1 MKKQPDKQAKSK
13 GKSARFTSTQFKP
26 GQSGNPKGRRPN
38 EKTFSDTARELMQAT
53 SIDVSWTI
61 NGKTKTLQLKSTKN
75 MHYGMAAALIMESL
89 KGNVNA
95 IREIVNRIEG
105 KAVQT
110 INADLSVDGTNITIG
125 LPEKEGD

>member
-1 MKKQPDKQAKSK
+1 MKKNPDKQ
-13 GKSARFTSTQFKP
+13 GKSRTKRTPPQSGMFKP
-26 GQSGNPKGRRPN
+26 GQSGNPKGRPPL
-38 EKTFSDTARELMQAT
+38 EHTFSDTARELMQAT

-61 NGKTKTLQLKSTKN
+61 NGKTKSLQLKSTKN

-95 IREIVNRIEG
+95 IREIVNRVEG
-105 KAVQT
+105 KAIQT
-110 INADLSVDGTNITIG
+110 ISADLSVDGMNITIG